1 MKSDECLDERYLV
14 AEQHR
19 GGLLLESN
27 TQLSFTG
34 QTGGGNSH
42 EGTQLQPSVVLRK
55 TNNSYTY
62 LDMIIYNKRRSDC
75 CQVDLHT
82 LQVNCRHHDSCRCHG
97 YSGLMTEGVLQRRA
111 PTCRLEEL
119 KLPPLVNIL

>member
-42 EGTQLQPSVVLRK
+42 EGTPCGGVQLQPFV
-55 TNNSYTY
+55 SYTY

-97 YSGLMTEGVLQRRA
+97 YSGLKSFTNSLRGAL
-111 PTCRLEEL
+111 TCRLEEL